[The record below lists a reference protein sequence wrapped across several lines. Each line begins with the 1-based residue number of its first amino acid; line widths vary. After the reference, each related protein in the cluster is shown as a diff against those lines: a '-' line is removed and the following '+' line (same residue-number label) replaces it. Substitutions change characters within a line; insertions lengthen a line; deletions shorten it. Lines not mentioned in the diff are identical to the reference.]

1 MGANSAGEKILA
13 KVTPTKSDATR
24 AKFWEI
30 ITGDFGA
37 PRGLERASFLLFLLM
52 VKTKTGW
59 QNLQMTKNSVARPIR
74 VG

>member
-1 MGANSAGEKILA
+1 LRK
-13 KVTPTKSDATR
+13 KVLFEDRVEEVMKSDATR

-59 QNLQMTKNSVARPIR
+59 QNLQMTKN
-74 VG
+74 